1 MSERS
6 GSGRLVGR
14 AAGLLAVVGLGAYL
28 FGLFGP
34 ARLFLFVGIAGMI
47 LAFVLFYIEEF
58 AAGNR

>member
-34 ARLFLFVGIAGMI
+34 VRMFLFVGIATMI
-47 LAFVLFYIEEF
+47 VSFALFYIEEF
-58 AAGNR
+58 AAGDR